1 MCQCRQ
7 LLFLLNS
14 QRKVIQSVQM
24 NWWRWRREISR
35 CTLEPLMQ
43 MKGVRLRLRGLCTVM
58 CNTMALIWSL
68 NEVCAKCVCLHVRLW
83 ESVSN
88 TCGVTL
94 SLRKVSWEQGKM
106 IQHRPFCDWGI
117 YSTDTGTTAGL
128 MISPGWTTE
137 RNKDKEAR
145 LADRG
150 SNRLGFSS
158 GRQRDWP
165 HVHSDKS
172 HEKGLW
178 MAEVVLWNIVT
189 HRKSCFT
196 LDISFFNE
204 CSYSL
209 MSSWGETC
217 DELHY
222 SN

>member
-1 MCQCRQ
+1 MR
-7 LLFLLNS
+7 S
-14 QRKVIQSVQM
+14 VQSV
-24 NWWRWRREISR
+24 
-35 CTLEPLMQ
+35 
-43 MKGVRLRLRGLCTVM
+43 
-58 CNTMALIWSL
+58 
-68 NEVCAKCVCLHVRLW
+68 CVCMCVCER

-172 HEKGLW
+172 HEKG
-178 MAEVVLWNIVT
+178 VVLWNIVT

-196 LDISFFNE
+196 LHISFFNG